1 MSPSCWR
8 PGVPSPRSFPSCPAK
23 RPRHAG
29 SAHALSGQATV
40 PGAPSQVAAGPQR
53 APPRSVI
60 LLIKRPQAVMGEGPS
75 GASGG

>member
-1 MSPSCWR
+1 MSPSRWR
-8 PGVPSPRSFPSCPAK
+8 RGVPSPRSFPSCPAK
-23 RPRHAG
+23 HPQHAG
-29 SAHALSGQATV
+29 STHALSGQATV
-40 PGAPSQVAAGPQR
+40 PGAPSQVATGPQR